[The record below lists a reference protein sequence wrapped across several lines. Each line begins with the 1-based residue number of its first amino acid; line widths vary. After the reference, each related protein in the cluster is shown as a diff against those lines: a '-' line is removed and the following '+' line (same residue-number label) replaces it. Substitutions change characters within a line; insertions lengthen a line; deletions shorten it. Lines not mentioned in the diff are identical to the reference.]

1 MRLQWIGPQKRS
13 VHNHAISEKQRSRFV
28 CFWLNVRQIAINLR
42 GNRLRRCLGRLTLP
56 LLMAM
61 SLSVSPASSQT
72 CGSDYIIQEGDTLSG
87 IAQRVYGDR
96 SQWSLIFYANQDRLG
111 SNMTLLVPGLSI
123 RIPCISAAQRP
134 DVQANAPATQ
144 PAPAERPDFELSSM
158 IRHIEFLTAEG
169 YTPYADRTLQN
180 GGLLLDL
187 LTSSMKQIEDQSKGS
202 FSHNISW
209 VNDWAAHLNPLLIT
223 RAFDVGIPW
232 TKPDCSNLPA
242 LDASSRY
249 RCEKFFFSDPLYED
263 VTALFLTNGS
273 SISFRTDDE
282 ILGKTLCQT
291 RGSSTYHLN
300 KEGRGWIKD
309 NKVILMQP
317 PTPEECF
324 RLLDNGTVDAVVISD
339 LTGRAIAAS
348 MGILDRIRVAER
360 PVHIETLH
368 AVIAKTHPHARTIL
382 YYINSSFAKLRE
394 AGEYDKIVSSHL
406 DRFWS
411 SLEQTTSPP
420 EQISTEPESNDEEA
434 VTR

>member
-1 MRLQWIGPQKRS
+1 MRLQWIEPQKGSVRS
-13 VHNHAISEKQRSRFV
+13 LAISEKRQTSPS
-28 CFWLNVRQIAINLR
+28 CFRLDIRQMVSLLL
-42 GNRLRRCLGRLTLP
+42 GKQLCRCLGLLTL
-56 LLMAM
+56 LTAM
-61 SLSVSPASSQT
+61 HLSAGPAASQT
-72 CGSDYIIQEGDTLSG
+72 CGSDYVIQEGETLAG
-87 IAQRVYGDR
+87 IAQRVYGDS

-111 SNMTLLVPGLSI
+111 SNMTLLVPGQAI
-123 RIPCISAAQRP
+123 RIPCTGSAQKP
-134 DVQANAPATQ
+134 DVQTNAPATQ
-144 PAPAERPDFELSSM
+144 SAPAEPADFVLSSM
-158 IRHIEFLTAEG
+158 VRHIEFLTAEG

-187 LTSSMKQIEDQSKGS
+187 LTSSMGLVEDQSKGS

-232 TKPDCSNLPA
+232 TKPDCSDLSA
-242 LDASSRY
+242 LDTSSRY

-263 VTALFLTNGS
+263 VSALFLKNDS
-273 SISFRTDDE
+273 PISFKTDDE

-291 RGSSTYHLN
+291 RGSSTFHLN
-300 KEGRGWIKD
+300 KKGRGWLTD
-309 NKVILMQP
+309 NKIVLMQP
-317 PTPEECF
+317 QTPEECF

-348 MGILDRIRVAER
+348 MGILNRIRVAER
-360 PVHIETLH
+360 PVHIETMH

-382 YYINSSFAKLRE
+382 YYINSSFARLRE
-394 AGEYDKIVSSHL
+394 AGQYDKIVSSHL

-411 SLEQTTSPP
+411 SLEPTSPP
-420 EQISTEPESNDEEA
+420 KQISTEPEGDTGEA

>member
-1 MRLQWIGPQKRS
+1 
-13 VHNHAISEKQRSRFV
+13 
-28 CFWLNVRQIAINLR
+28 
-42 GNRLRRCLGRLTLP
+42 
-56 LLMAM
+56 
-61 SLSVSPASSQT
+61 
-72 CGSDYIIQEGDTLSG
+72 CGSDYVIQEGETLAG
-87 IAQRVYGDR
+87 IAQRVYGDS

-111 SNMTLLVPGLSI
+111 SNMTLLVPGQAI
-123 RIPCISAAQRP
+123 RIPCIAPAQRP

-144 PAPAERPDFELSSM
+144 SAPAESASFELSSM
-158 IRHIEFLTAEG
+158 VTHIEFLTAEG

-187 LTSSMKQIEDQSKGS
+187 LTTSMGLIEEQSKGS

-232 TKPDCSNLPA
+232 TKPDCSDPSA
-242 LDASSRY
+242 LDTSSRY
-249 RCEKFFFSDPLYED
+249 RCQKFFFSDPLYED
-263 VTALFLTNGS
+263 VTALFLKNDSPIT
-273 SISFRTDDE
+273 FKTDDE

-291 RGSSTYHLN
+291 RGSSTFHLN
-300 KEGRGWIKD
+300 MEGRGWLTG
-309 NKVILMQP
+309 NKIVLMQP
-317 PTPEECF
+317 QTPEECF

-348 MGILDRIRVAER
+348 MGVLDHIRVAER

-368 AVIAKTHPHARTIL
+368 AIIAKTHPHARTIL
-382 YYINSSFAKLRE
+382 YYINSSFARLRDE
-394 AGEYDKIVSSHL
+394 GQYDKIVSSHL

-411 SLEQTTSPP
+411 SLEQTSSP
-420 EQISTEPESNDEEA
+420 EQISTTPEGDTEKA